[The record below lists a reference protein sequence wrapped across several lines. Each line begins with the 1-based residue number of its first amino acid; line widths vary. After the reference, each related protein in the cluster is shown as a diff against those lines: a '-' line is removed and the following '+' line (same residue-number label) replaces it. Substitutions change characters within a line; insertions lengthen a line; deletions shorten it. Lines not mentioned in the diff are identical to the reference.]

1 MTSAT
6 HKSTPSCLPPQLQQL
21 AAIHGARKTTIL
33 FHFKYE
39 VTKYDKLTV
48 TKQNKLTNMKA
59 TESDCKLNQT
69 AMLNLASIMLPEI
82 LYNY

>member
-21 AAIHGARKTTIL
+21 AAIHRARKSTIL

-48 TKQNKLTNMKA
+48 TKQTSSQTWKG
-59 TESDCKLNQT
+59 TESDYKLNQT
-69 AMLNLASIMLPEI
+69 AVLTLASIMLPKI

>member
-48 TKQNKLTNMKA
+48 TKQNKLTNMEGSKVRLQIKPDSSAHFSIHYA
-59 TESDCKLNQT
+59 T
-69 AMLNLASIMLPEI
+69 
-82 LYNY
+82 

>member
-48 TKQNKLTNMKA
+48 TKTKQAHKHGRQQSQIAN
-59 TESDCKLNQT
+59 
-69 AMLNLASIMLPEI
+69 
-82 LYNY
+82 